1 MTQTRETIAILDYG
15 SQYTQLIARRVREL
29 QVYCHVYPWDVDPDG
44 YNFKHTI
51 NVSSNPAFAVAGKSY
66 RVVFTLT
73 PTAGQVILV
82 RFRLAA
88 I

>member
-1 MTQTRETIAILDYG
+1 MQAAEARVQAKIADLF
-15 SQYTQLIARRVREL
+15 V
-29 QVYCHVYPWDVDPDG
+29 
-44 YNFKHTI
+44 
-51 NVSSNPAFAVAGKSY
+51 VAGKSY